1 MRSAAGDL
9 GSPGIVIISPV
20 RTTTN
25 PAPAE
30 IFTFFIVTVKPLGA
44 PSFVG
49 SSEKDY
55 CVFAIQTGSL
65 SKPRAVSAAICFFA
79 AGRTVIPSPP

>member
-9 GSPGIVIISPV
+9 GRPGIVIISPV
-20 RTTTN
+20 RTTIK

-30 IFTFFIVTVKPLGA
+30 TLRFLTVTLKLSGA

-49 SSEKDY
+49 SSEKLY
-55 CVFAIQTGSL
+55 CVFATQMGKSP
-65 SKPRAVSAAICFFA
+65 KPSAF
-79 AGRTVIPSPP
+79 